1 MFIKLHSIPVKT
13 MSERKH
19 PILFG
24 ILIYSLVACG
34 LLVLWGGITFFLKED
49 AGLGF
54 GNRIGVVYIRGLITD
69 SKGVVEQIKKYRKDN
84 RVKAIILRIDSPGG
98 GTAASQ
104 EIYREVQRT
113 VTKKRVIA
121 AMGNVAASGG
131 YYVALAADKIVANPA
146 TLTGSIGVIME
157 VSNIKELLQ
166 KIGVSREAVKSG
178 PYKDIGSPLREMK
191 PEERRLLEEVIQNV
205 HQQFIEVVSRGRR
218 LSREQVEKIADGRIF
233 TGQQAKTMGLVD
245 ELGSFE
251 DAVELTKKMVGLSGE
266 VKLIFS
272 EKKRFSIWDLIFS
285 EMMGDIKQS
294 LQSNWPTTP
303 QLLLVPPFF
312 YQN

>member
-1 MFIKLHSIPVKT
+1 L
-13 MSERKH
+13 SEKKH
-19 PILFG
+19 PILYG

-34 LLVLWGGITFFLKED
+34 LLVLWGGLTLFLKED
-49 AGLGF
+49 TGFSF
-54 GNRIGVVYIRGLITD
+54 GNRIGVVSIRGVITD
-69 SKGVVEQIKKYRKDN
+69 SKDVVDQIKKYRKDN
-84 RVKAIILRIDSPGG
+84 RVKAIILRIESPGG

-113 VTKKRVIA
+113 VAKKRVVA
-121 AMGNVAASGG
+121 SMGNVAASGG
-131 YYVALAADKIVANPA
+131 YYIALAADKIVANPA

-166 KIGVSREAVKSG
+166 KIGVSREAIKSG
-178 PYKDIGSPLREMK
+178 PYKDIGSPVREMK

-205 HQQFIEVVSRGRR
+205 HQQFIEVVSKGRR

-233 TGQQAKTMGLVD
+233 TGQQAKALGLVD

-266 VKLIFS
+266 VKLIFQ

-285 EMMGDIKQS
+285 EMIGEIKQS
-294 LQSNWPTTP
+294 LQSNWPTP

>member
-1 MFIKLHSIPVKT
+1 M
-13 MSERKH
+13 
-19 PILFG
+19 
-24 ILIYSLVACG
+24 VACG
-34 LLVLWGGITFFLKED
+34 LLILWGGLTFFLKED
-49 AGLGF
+49 AGLSF
-54 GNRIGVVYIRGLITD
+54 GNRIGVVSIRGLITD
-69 SKGVVEQIKKYRKDN
+69 SRSVVEQIKKYRKDS
-84 RVKAIILRIDSPGG
+84 RVKAIILRIESPGG

-104 EIYREVQRT
+104 EIYREVQKT
-113 VTKKRVIA
+113 VAKKRVVA
-121 AMGNVAASGG
+121 SMGNVAASGG
-131 YYVALAADKIVANPA
+131 YYIALAADKIVANPA

-178 PYKDIGSPLREMK
+178 PYKDIGSPVREMK

-205 HQQFIEVVSRGRR
+205 HQQFIEVVSKGRR

-233 TGQQAKTMGLVD
+233 TGQQAKALGLID

-266 VKLIFS
+266 VKLIFQ

-285 EMMGDIKQS
+285 EMIGEIKQS
-294 LQSNWPTTP
+294 LQSNWPTP

>member
-1 MFIKLHSIPVKT
+1 L
-13 MSERKH
+13 SEKKH

-24 ILIYSLVACG
+24 ILIYILVACG
-34 LLVLWGGITFFLKED
+34 LLILWGGLTFFLKED
-49 AGLGF
+49 AGFSF
-54 GNRIGVVYIRGLITD
+54 GNRIGVVSIRGIITD
-69 SKGVVEQIKKYRKDN
+69 SRSVVEQLKKYRKDS

-113 VTKKRVIA
+113 VTKKKVIA
-121 AMGNVAASGG
+121 SMGNVAASGG

-166 KIGVSREAVKSG
+166 KIGVSREAIKSG
-178 PYKDIGSPLREMK
+178 PYKDIGSPVREMK

-205 HQQFIEVVSRGRR
+205 HQQFIEVVSKGRR

-233 TGQQAKTMGLVD
+233 TGQQAKTMGLID

-251 DAVELTKKMVGLSGE
+251 DAVDLAKKMVGISGD

-285 EMMGDIKQS
+285 EMMGEIKQS
-294 LQSNWPTTP
+294 LQPNWSSTP
-303 QLLLVPPFF
+303 LLMVPPVF

>member
-1 MFIKLHSIPVKT
+1 L
-13 MSERKH
+13 SEKKH

-24 ILIYSLVACG
+24 ILIYILVACG
-34 LLVLWGGITFFLKED
+34 LLILWGGLTFFLKED
-49 AGLGF
+49 AGLSF
-54 GNRIGVVYIRGLITD
+54 GNRIGVVSIRGLITD
-69 SKGVVEQIKKYRKDN
+69 SRSVVEQLKKYRNDS

-113 VTKKRVIA
+113 VTKKKVIA
-121 AMGNVAASGG
+121 SMGNVAASGG

-166 KIGVSREAVKSG
+166 KIGVSREAIKSG
-178 PYKDIGSPLREMK
+178 PYKDIGSPVREMK

-205 HQQFIEVVSRGRR
+205 HQQFIEVVSKGRR

-233 TGQQAKTMGLVD
+233 TGQQAKTMGLID

-251 DAVELTKKMVGLSGE
+251 DAVDLAKKMVGLSGD
-266 VKLIFS
+266 VKLIYP

-285 EMMGDIKQS
+285 EMMGEIKQS
-294 LQSNWPTTP
+294 LQPIWPSTP
-303 QLLLVPPFF
+303 LLMVPPVF